1 MLSSSVSAAVAVSGV
16 FCCEDLL
23 AAVVGRLNPDELLDI
38 VTRLLT
44 FVHFGALG
52 IEDCELVSGT
62 GGRLKSELDR
72 PGSVS
77 MELLLLAFRRMAWC
91 RAFL

>member
-1 MLSSSVSAAVAVSGV
+1 MSAAVVVAGV
-16 FCCEDLL
+16 FCCEVLL
-23 AAVVGRLNPDELLDI
+23 AVVVVDRLNPDELLDI
-38 VTRLLT
+38 VTKLLT
-44 FVHFGALG
+44 FVHFAALG

-77 MELLLLAFRRMAWC
+77 MELLLLALRRMAWC